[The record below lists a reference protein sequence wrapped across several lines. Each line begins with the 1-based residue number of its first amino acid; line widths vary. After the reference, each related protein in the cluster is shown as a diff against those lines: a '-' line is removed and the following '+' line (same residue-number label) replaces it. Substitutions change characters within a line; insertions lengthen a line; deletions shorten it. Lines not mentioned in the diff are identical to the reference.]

1 MGLEKTEA
9 IVLRNHKL
17 GETSKILTLYSKKD
31 GRLKIIAK
39 GARGLKSRFY
49 GSLESLNHISLVY
62 YFKENRDLQLLSQ
75 AEIIDP
81 FNRIRDDLNRFILA
95 TTASEIV
102 LKSQFAEDAD
112 PTLFGIFL
120 HYLKCLND
128 AGDSGDGLT
137 LWFDLQYLK
146 RTGFEPKTDNCL
158 ICSRHAD
165 QRSYL
170 FSITR
175 GGYVCDACRTDDISG
190 VRISRDSID
199 LIGTLSNSGSENAS
213 GEHVRAFV
221 VKESVNVTHQFMAY
235 HVPGLEHLKSL
246 DFREKLKL

>member
-9 IVLRNHKL
+9 IVLRSHKL
-17 GETSKILTLYSKKD
+17 GETSKILTLYSKKE
-31 GRLKIIAK
+31 GRLKVVAK

-49 GSLESLNHISLVY
+49 GSLESLNHINLVY

-75 AEIIDP
+75 ADIIDP
-81 FNRIRDDLNRFILA
+81 FNRIREDLNRFVMA
-95 TTASEIV
+95 STASEIV
-102 LKSQFAEDAD
+102 MKSQFAEEAD

-128 AGDSGDGLT
+128 TGDTGDGLT
-137 LWFDLQYLK
+137 LWFGLQYLK

-158 ICSRHAD
+158 LCGRHAD
-165 QRSYL
+165 QKSYL

-175 GGYVCDACRTDDISG
+175 GGYVCDGCRTAEITG
-190 VRISRDSID
+190 IRISRNSLE
-199 LIGTLSNSGSENAS
+199 LIGKLSNSGSEDAS
-213 GEHVRAFV
+213 GEHASTLA
-221 VKESVNVTHQFMAY
+221 VKESLSVTYQFMAY